1 MAQETTLHHTVRSYD
16 DELKALDQTITRMG
30 DLAEVQLQSA
40 IQALVR
46 RDGEIGHQVVQA
58 DARIDDLE
66 HQVSALAVRL
76 LALRQPV
83 AQDLRE
89 VVAALKI
96 SSDLERIG
104 DYAANIGKRVI
115 ALAQTAPFKL
125 PAGIPRM
132 GWLAQK
138 IIKDVLGAYNDRDA
152 EKALAAWQ
160 SDEEV
165 DETYSGLFR
174 ELLTHMMEDPR
185 NIGACTHMLFIAKNI
200 ERIGDHATNIAETVY
215 YMVVGEP
222 LDAVRPKGDSTSSMT
237 LPPPERV

>member
-1 MAQETTLHHTVRSYD
+1 MAQENPVQHTVHSYD
-16 DELKALDQTITRMG
+16 EELKKLDQTIDSMG
-30 DLAEVQLQSA
+30 DMAEVQLQSA

-46 RDGEIGHQVVQA
+46 RDGEIARQVVEA
-58 DARIDDLE
+58 DMRIDDLE
-66 HQVSALAVRL
+66 NQVSTQAVRL

-89 VVAALKI
+89 IVAALKI

-115 ALAQTAPFKL
+115 ALSQTTPFKL
-125 PAGIPRM
+125 PAGLPRM

-138 IIKDVLGAYNDRDA
+138 IIKDVLSAYDNHDA
-152 EKALAAWQ
+152 PKALAAWH

-200 ERIGDHATNIAETVY
+200 ERIGDHATNIAENIY

-222 LDAVRPKGDSTSSMT
+222 LDAARPKGDITSSMT
-237 LPPPERV
+237 ISPPTAS